1 MKKRIVV
8 AGFGILSITL
18 IAVLIWFFGF
28 HLPKVEKDKNQQQLV
43 KEYYDNKLN
52 LYQQEND
59 KYSDYEVDVVFLGDS
74 LTDGYNLKLYYPD
87 YVVSNRGIG
96 GETTHGLED
105 RLKVSAYDL
114 KPKVVVMLIGGNNLN
129 TMFENYEDILIGL
142 KDNLPNTKVILL
154 SLTAMGKDWGHKNE
168 IACLNNVKIKLL
180 AEKYNIPHISTGD
193 LLREEAT
200 SSTELGIEI
209 RNKLSKGLFVSDA
222 SVLPISP
229 GKPPILT
236 ILALSKRLADYLKN
250 K

>member
-59 KYSDYEVDVVFLGDS
+59 KYSDYEVDVAFLGDS

-96 GETTHGLED
+96 GETTHGLEE

-180 AEKYNIPHISTGD
+180 AEKYDYTFVDLFTPLFDINIGEVYSDYTTDGAHFT
-193 LLREEAT
+193 
-200 SSTELGIEI
+200 
-209 RNKLSKGLFVSDA
+209 SKGYEVVT
-222 SVLPISP
+222 SVV
-229 GKPPILT
+229 KPVIDSL
-236 ILALSKRLADYLKN
+236 LVLN
-250 K
+250 

>member
-59 KYSDYEVDVVFLGDS
+59 KYSDYEVDVAFLGDS

-96 GETTHGLED
+96 GETTHGLEE

-114 KPKVVVMLIGGNNLN
+114 KPKVLVMLIGGNNLN

-180 AEKYNIPHISTGD
+180 AEKYDYTFVDLFTPLFDINIGEVYSDYTTDGAHFT
-193 LLREEAT
+193 
-200 SSTELGIEI
+200 
-209 RNKLSKGLFVSDA
+209 SKGYEVVT
-222 SVLPISP
+222 SVV
-229 GKPPILT
+229 KPVIDSL
-236 ILALSKRLADYLKN
+236 LVLN
-250 K
+250 

>member
-1 MKKRIVV
+1 M
-8 AGFGILSITL
+8 
-18 IAVLIWFFGF
+18 IWFFGF

-59 KYSDYEVDVVFLGDS
+59 KYSDYEVDVAFLGDS

-96 GETTHGLED
+96 GETTHGLEE

-180 AEKYNIPHISTGD
+180 AEKYDYTFVDLFTPLFDINIGEVYSDYTTDGAHFT
-193 LLREEAT
+193 
-200 SSTELGIEI
+200 
-209 RNKLSKGLFVSDA
+209 SKGYEVVT
-222 SVLPISP
+222 SVV
-229 GKPPILT
+229 KPVIDSL
-236 ILALSKRLADYLKN
+236 LVLN
-250 K
+250 

>member
-18 IAVLIWFFGF
+18 IAVLIWYFGF
-28 HLPKVEKDKNQQQLV
+28 HLPKVEKDKTKQQLV

-96 GETTHGLED
+96 GETTHGLEE

-180 AEKYNIPHISTGD
+180 AEKYDYTFVDLFTPLFDINIGEVYSDYTTDGAHFT
-193 LLREEAT
+193 
-200 SSTELGIEI
+200 
-209 RNKLSKGLFVSDA
+209 SKGYEVVT
-222 SVLPISP
+222 SVV
-229 GKPPILT
+229 KPVIDSL
-236 ILALSKRLADYLKN
+236 IVLN
-250 K
+250 

>member
-28 HLPKVEKDKNQQQLV
+28 HLPKVEKDKKQQQLV

-96 GETTHGLED
+96 GETTHGLEE

-129 TMFENYEDILIGL
+129 TMIENYEDILIGL

-180 AEKYNIPHISTGD
+180 AEKYDYTFVDLFTPLFDINIGEVYSDYTTDGAHFT
-193 LLREEAT
+193 
-200 SSTELGIEI
+200 
-209 RNKLSKGLFVSDA
+209 SKGYEVVT
-222 SVLPISP
+222 SVV
-229 GKPPILT
+229 KPVIDSL
-236 ILALSKRLADYLKN
+236 LVLN
-250 K
+250 

>member
-105 RLKVSAYDL
+105 RLQVSAYDL

-180 AEKYNIPHISTGD
+180 AEKYDYTFVDLFTPLFDINIGEVYSDYTTDGAHFT
-193 LLREEAT
+193 
-200 SSTELGIEI
+200 
-209 RNKLSKGLFVSDA
+209 SKGYEVVT
-222 SVLPISP
+222 SVV
-229 GKPPILT
+229 KPVIDSL
-236 ILALSKRLADYLKN
+236 LVLN
-250 K
+250 

>member
-8 AGFGILSITL
+8 VGFGILIITL

-59 KYSDYEVDVVFLGDS
+59 KYSDYEVDVAFLGDS

-96 GETTHGLED
+96 GETTHGLEE

-180 AEKYNIPHISTGD
+180 AEKYDYTFVDLFTPLFDINIGEVYSDYTTDGAHFT
-193 LLREEAT
+193 
-200 SSTELGIEI
+200 
-209 RNKLSKGLFVSDA
+209 SKGYEVVT
-222 SVLPISP
+222 SVV
-229 GKPPILT
+229 KPVIDSL
-236 ILALSKRLADYLKN
+236 LVLN
-250 K
+250 

>member
-8 AGFGILSITL
+8 AGFGVLSITL

-96 GETTHGLED
+96 GETTHGLEE

-180 AEKYNIPHISTGD
+180 AEKYDYTFVDLFTPLFDINIGEVYSDYTTDGAHFT
-193 LLREEAT
+193 
-200 SSTELGIEI
+200 
-209 RNKLSKGLFVSDA
+209 SKGYEVVT
-222 SVLPISP
+222 SVV
-229 GKPPILT
+229 KPVIDSL
-236 ILALSKRLADYLKN
+236 LVLN
-250 K
+250 

>member
-28 HLPKVEKDKNQQQLV
+28 HLPKVEKDKKQQQLV

-96 GETTHGLED
+96 GETTHGLEE

-180 AEKYNIPHISTGD
+180 AEKYDYTFVDLFTPLFDINIGEVYSDYTTDGAHFT
-193 LLREEAT
+193 
-200 SSTELGIEI
+200 
-209 RNKLSKGLFVSDA
+209 SKGYEVVT
-222 SVLPISP
+222 SVV
-229 GKPPILT
+229 KPVIDSL
-236 ILALSKRLADYLKN
+236 LVLN
-250 K
+250 

>member
-96 GETTHGLED
+96 GETTHGLEE

-142 KDNLPNTKVILL
+142 KDNLPNTKVILI

-180 AEKYNIPHISTGD
+180 AEKYDYTFVDLFTPLFDINIGEVYSDYTTDGAHFT
-193 LLREEAT
+193 
-200 SSTELGIEI
+200 
-209 RNKLSKGLFVSDA
+209 SKGYEVVT
-222 SVLPISP
+222 SVV
-229 GKPPILT
+229 KPVID
-236 ILALSKRLADYLKN
+236 RLLVLN
-250 K
+250 

>member
-18 IAVLIWFFGF
+18 ITVLIWFFGF

-59 KYSDYEVDVVFLGDS
+59 KYSDYEVDVAFLGDS

-96 GETTHGLED
+96 GETTHGLEE

-129 TMFENYEDILIGL
+129 TMFENYEEILIGL
-142 KDNLPNTKVILL
+142 KNNLPNTKVVLL
-154 SLTAMGKDWGHKNE
+154 SLTAMGKDWKHKNE

-180 AEKYNIPHISTGD
+180 AEKYDYTFVDLFTPLFDINIGEVYSDYTTDGAHFT
-193 LLREEAT
+193 
-200 SSTELGIEI
+200 
-209 RNKLSKGLFVSDA
+209 SKGYEVVT
-222 SVLPISP
+222 SVV
-229 GKPPILT
+229 KPVIDSL
-236 ILALSKRLADYLKN
+236 LVLN
-250 K
+250 

>member
-96 GETTHGLED
+96 GETTHGLEE

-180 AEKYNIPHISTGD
+180 AEKYDYTFVDLFTPLFDINIGEVYSDYTTDGAHFT
-193 LLREEAT
+193 
-200 SSTELGIEI
+200 
-209 RNKLSKGLFVSDA
+209 SKGYEVVT
-222 SVLPISP
+222 SVV
-229 GKPPILT
+229 KPVIDSSLVQ
-236 ILALSKRLADYLKN
+236 N
-250 K
+250 

>member
-8 AGFGILSITL
+8 AGFVILSITL

-28 HLPKVEKDKNQQQLV
+28 HLPKVEKDKKQQQLV

-96 GETTHGLED
+96 GETTHGLEE

-180 AEKYNIPHISTGD
+180 AEKYDYTFVDLFTPLFDINIGEVYSDYTTDGAHFT
-193 LLREEAT
+193 
-200 SSTELGIEI
+200 
-209 RNKLSKGLFVSDA
+209 SKGYEVVTSI
-222 SVLPISP
+222 V
-229 GKPPILT
+229 KPVIDSL
-236 ILALSKRLADYLKN
+236 LGN
-250 K
+250 

>member
-8 AGFGILSITL
+8 AGFGILSVTL
-18 IAVLIWFFGF
+18 IAVLIWLFGF
-28 HLPKVEKDKNQQQLV
+28 HLPKVEKDKNNQQLV

-59 KYSDYEVDVVFLGDS
+59 KYSDYEVDVAFLGDS

-96 GETTHGLED
+96 GETTHGLEE
-105 RLKVSAYDL
+105 RLKVSVYDL

-180 AEKYNIPHISTGD
+180 AEKYDYTFVDLFTPLFDINIGEVYSDYTTDGAHFT
-193 LLREEAT
+193 
-200 SSTELGIEI
+200 
-209 RNKLSKGLFVSDA
+209 SKGYEVVT
-222 SVLPISP
+222 SVV
-229 GKPPILT
+229 KPVIDSL
-236 ILALSKRLADYLKN
+236 LVLN
-250 K
+250 

>member
-1 MKKRIVV
+1 MKKMIVV

-96 GETTHGLED
+96 GETTHGLEE

-180 AEKYNIPHISTGD
+180 AEKYDYTFVDLFTPLFDINIGEVYSDYTTDGAHFT
-193 LLREEAT
+193 
-200 SSTELGIEI
+200 
-209 RNKLSKGLFVSDA
+209 SKGYEVVT
-222 SVLPISP
+222 SVV
-229 GKPPILT
+229 KPVIDSL
-236 ILALSKRLADYLKN
+236 LVLN
-250 K
+250 

>member
-74 LTDGYNLKLYYPD
+74 LTDGYNLELYYPD

-96 GETTHGLED
+96 GETTHGLEE

-180 AEKYNIPHISTGD
+180 AEKYDYTFVDLFTPLFDINIGEVYSDYTTDGAHFT
-193 LLREEAT
+193 
-200 SSTELGIEI
+200 
-209 RNKLSKGLFVSDA
+209 SKGYEVVT
-222 SVLPISP
+222 SVV
-229 GKPPILT
+229 KPVIDSL
-236 ILALSKRLADYLKN
+236 LVLN
-250 K
+250 

>member
-74 LTDGYNLKLYYPD
+74 LTDGYNLKLYYSD

-96 GETTHGLED
+96 GETTHGLEE

-180 AEKYNIPHISTGD
+180 AEKYDYTFVDLFTPLFDINIGEVYSDYTTDGAHFT
-193 LLREEAT
+193 
-200 SSTELGIEI
+200 
-209 RNKLSKGLFVSDA
+209 SKGYEVVT
-222 SVLPISP
+222 SVV
-229 GKPPILT
+229 KPVIDSL
-236 ILALSKRLADYLKN
+236 LVLN
-250 K
+250 

>member
-59 KYSDYEVDVVFLGDS
+59 KYSDYEVDVAFLGDS

-96 GETTHGLED
+96 GDTTHGLEE
-105 RLKVSAYDL
+105 RLKFSAYDL

-180 AEKYNIPHISTGD
+180 AEKYDYTFLDLFTPLFDINIGEVYSDYTTDGAHFT
-193 LLREEAT
+193 
-200 SSTELGIEI
+200 
-209 RNKLSKGLFVSDA
+209 SKGYEVVTSI
-222 SVLPISP
+222 V
-229 GKPPILT
+229 KPVIDSL
-236 ILALSKRLADYLKN
+236 LGN
-250 K
+250 

>member
-59 KYSDYEVDVVFLGDS
+59 KYSDYEVDVAFLGDS

-96 GETTHGLED
+96 GETTHGLEE

-180 AEKYNIPHISTGD
+180 AEKYDYTFVDLFTPLFDINIGEVYSDYTTDGAHFT
-193 LLREEAT
+193 
-200 SSTELGIEI
+200 
-209 RNKLSKGLFVSDA
+209 SKGYEVVT
-222 SVLPISP
+222 SVV
-229 GKPPILT
+229 KPVIESL
-236 ILALSKRLADYLKN
+236 LVLN
-250 K
+250 

>member
-1 MKKRIVV
+1 MRKRIIII
-8 AGFGILSITL
+8 GGSILSIAL
-18 IAVLIWFFGF
+18 IAALIWFFGF
-28 HLPKVEKDKNQQQLV
+28 HLPKVEKDKKQQQLV

-59 KYSDYEVDVVFLGDS
+59 KYSDYEVDVAFLGDS

-96 GETTHGLED
+96 GETTHGLEE

-180 AEKYNIPHISTGD
+180 AEKYDYTFLDLFTPLFDINIGEVYSDYTTDGAHFT
-193 LLREEAT
+193 
-200 SSTELGIEI
+200 
-209 RNKLSKGLFVSDA
+209 SKGYEVVT
-222 SVLPISP
+222 SVV
-229 GKPPILT
+229 KPVIDSL
-236 ILALSKRLADYLKN
+236 LVLN
-250 K
+250 

>member
-1 MKKRIVV
+1 MRKRIIII
-8 AGFGILSITL
+8 GGSILSITL

-28 HLPKVEKDKNQQQLV
+28 HLPKIEKDKNQQQLV

-59 KYSDYEVDVVFLGDS
+59 KYNDYEVDVVFLGDS

-96 GETTHGLED
+96 GETTHGLEE

-180 AEKYNIPHISTGD
+180 AEKYDYTFVDLFTPLFDINIGEVYSDYTTDGAHFT
-193 LLREEAT
+193 
-200 SSTELGIEI
+200 
-209 RNKLSKGLFVSDA
+209 SKGYEVVTSIVKPVIDSLL
-222 SVLPISP
+222 VL
-229 GKPPILT
+229 
-236 ILALSKRLADYLKN
+236 N
-250 K
+250 